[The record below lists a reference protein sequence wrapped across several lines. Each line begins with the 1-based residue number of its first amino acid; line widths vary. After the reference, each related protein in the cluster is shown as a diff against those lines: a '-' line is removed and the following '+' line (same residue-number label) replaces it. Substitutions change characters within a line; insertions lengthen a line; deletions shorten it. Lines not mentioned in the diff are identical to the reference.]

1 LDCGFSLFCHPEA
14 TELIRLTR
22 PVMKQAL
29 EELSARDP
37 DIARAYAQVG
47 VPPMRARPTGF
58 PTLVRAIVAQQ
69 VSVASARAI
78 IGRLEAATDGLDP
91 QAMLA
96 LDDEGMR
103 AVGMSRQKVIY
114 VRELATAVLNREVSF
129 RRIAMSDDETAIA
142 DLTRIK
148 GIGRW
153 TAEVYLLF
161 AHRRPDIWPV
171 DDLAV
176 VVGLQR
182 LKGLP
187 DRPDR
192 KQMLSMG
199 EDWRPWRSAAAR
211 ICWHYYSSAPPA

>member
-1 LDCGFSLFCHPEA
+1 
-14 TELIRLTR
+14 
-22 PVMKQAL
+22 MKQAL
-29 EELSARDP
+29 EDLAARDA
-37 DIARAYAQVG
+37 DLARAYDAVG
-47 VPPMRARPTGF
+47 VPPMRARPAGF
-58 PTLVRAIVAQQ
+58 ATLVRAIVAQQ

-91 QAMLA
+91 SAMLA

-103 AVGMSRQKVIY
+103 AVGMSRQKIIY
-114 VRELATAVLNREVSF
+114 VRELATAVLAGEVNF
-129 RRIAMSDDETAIA
+129 RRIGRTDDEAAIA
-142 DLTRIK
+142 ELTKIK

-182 LKGLP
+182 LKGWQA
-187 DRPDR
+187 RPTR
-192 KQMLSMG
+192 KEMLAHG
-199 EDWRPWRSAAAR
+199 EAWRPWRSVAAR
-211 ICWHYYSSAPPA
+211 LCWHYYSSAPPT

>member
-1 LDCGFSLFCHPEA
+1 M
-14 TELIRLTR
+14 IRLTL

-29 EELSARDP
+29 EDLAARDA
-37 DIARAYAQVG
+37 DLARAYDAVG
-47 VPPMRARPTGF
+47 VPPMRARPAGF
-58 PTLVRAIVAQQ
+58 ATLVRAIVAQQ

-91 QAMLA
+91 SAMLA

-103 AVGMSRQKVIY
+103 AVGMSRQKIIY
-114 VRELATAVLNREVSF
+114 VRELATAVLAGEVNF
-129 RRIAMSDDETAIA
+129 RRIGRTDDEAAIA
-142 DLTRIK
+142 ELTKIK

-182 LKGLP
+182 LKGWQA
-187 DRPDR
+187 RPTR
-192 KQMLSMG
+192 KEMLAHG
-199 EDWRPWRSAAAR
+199 EAWRPWRSVAAR
-211 ICWHYYSSAPPA
+211 LCWHYYSSAPPT